1 MKALVGAFNQE
12 KASVIVKTGCETD
25 GSFYSTSRDR
35 ALFTGGSHMTL
46 ATINT
51 MLWDGIL
58 NMQTNS
64 ELLRSGQYTLDT
76 CVVTPLFAHVWPRTA
91 AAGATTTPPSVSSS
105 V

>member
-1 MKALVGAFNQE
+1 
-12 KASVIVKTGCETD
+12 
-25 GSFYSTSRDR
+25 
-35 ALFTGGSHMTL
+35 MTL

-64 ELLRSGQYTLDT
+64 KLLRSGQYTLDT

-91 AAGATTTPPSVSSS
+91 GCGGNNNSTIRESISLIVRYLYYLYILL
-105 V
+105 

>member
-1 MKALVGAFNQE
+1 MN
-12 KASVIVKTGCETD
+12 VKPGCETD
-25 GSFYSTSRDR
+25 GSFYSTNSRYR

-64 ELLRSGQYTLDT
+64 KLLRSGQYTLDT
-76 CVVTPLFAHVWPRTA
+76 CVVAPLFAHVWPRTA
-91 AAGATTTPPSVSSS
+91 AAGSTTTTPPSVS
-105 V
+105 

>member
-1 MKALVGAFNQE
+1 
-12 KASVIVKTGCETD
+12 
-25 GSFYSTSRDR
+25 
-35 ALFTGGSHMTL
+35 MTL

-64 ELLRSGQYTLDT
+64 KLLRSGQYTLDT

-91 AAGATTTPPSVSSS
+91 GCGGNNNSTIRESISLIVRYLYYLYILLWTALSSLR
-105 V
+105 